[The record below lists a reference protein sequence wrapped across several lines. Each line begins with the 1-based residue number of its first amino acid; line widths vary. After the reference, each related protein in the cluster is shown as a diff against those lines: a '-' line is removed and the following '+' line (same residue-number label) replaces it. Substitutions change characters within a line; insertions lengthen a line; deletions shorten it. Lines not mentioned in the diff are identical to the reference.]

1 MDEGLFAELIYVL
14 TFGGDQITTEA
25 VAGDAKAAVDDWWFR
40 QMGSGRVLLGA
51 RLAGP
56 HAATTVRFAGGKS
69 RIENGPFTAEAESV
83 GGFGIIEAADLDE
96 ALAIVR
102 SWPIGGYI
110 EIRPIAQPGMWS
122 EIGSPTPQPGEIA

>member
-1 MDEGLFAELIYVL
+1 VIYVL
-14 TFGGDQITTEA
+14 TFGGDPSTIDAIANEA
-25 VAGDAKAAVDDWWFR
+25 AHAAKAAVDDWWLR

-56 HAATTVRFAGGKS
+56 HAATTVRFVGG
-69 RIENGPFTAEAESV
+69 RCLIEDGPFTAEAESV
-83 GGFGIIEAADLDE
+83 GGFGIIEAANLDE

-110 EIRPIAQPGMWS
+110 EIRPLAQPDLGT
-122 EIGSPTPQPGEIA
+122 EVGSSKAQPGEIA

>member
-1 MDEGLFAELIYVL
+1 MIYVL
-14 TFGGDQITTEA
+14 TFGGDPITIEA
-25 VAGDAKAAVDDWWFR
+25 IADDAARAAKAAVDDWWFR
-40 QMGSGRVLLGA
+40 QMGSGHVLLGA

-56 HAATTVRFAGGKS
+56 HAATTVRFVGGRS
-69 RIENGPFTAEAESV
+69 LIEDGPFTAEAESV

-110 EIRPIAQPGMWS
+110 EIRPLAQPGIWS
-122 EIGSPTPQPGEIA
+122 EIGNQKTPPGETA

>member
-1 MDEGLFAELIYVL
+1 MIYVL
-14 TFGGDQITTEA
+14 TFGGDPITTDA
-25 VAGDAKAAVDDWWFR
+25 VAGDAAQAAKAAADDWWFR

-56 HAATTVRFAGGKS
+56 HAATTVRFVAG
-69 RIENGPFTAEAESV
+69 RRVIEDGPCTPEADSV
-83 GGFGIIEAADLDE
+83 GGFGIIEATDLDE

-110 EIRPIAQPGMWS
+110 EIRPLAQPDLRT
-122 EIGSPTPQPGEIA
+122 ELGSPKAQSGEIA